1 MDDHAKPGEHRP
13 PEPER
18 PSSPSERVIESL
30 RRGVR
35 PGCVDFHIHSTFSS
49 DGEFTPAQ
57 IAAMAGRAGFA
68 AISFADHDT
77 VAAYPEAIEAGRAAG
92 VEVVPGMEVTATY
105 DGREFHC
112 LLPLLDWT
120 HPAVS
125 RIAAHVSDGRWIEAR
140 ERVDNL
146 RRLGFDLD
154 WSEVEAAVGDTPP
167 LGIKIAQILLDKPES
182 RRDPRL
188 AAYYDGSG
196 RPLAPKHVYID
207 YFMDGKPAFAAKRHI
222 PLLDVLDL
230 APASGA
236 VPVLSHPGAYFQN
249 ATEADL
255 AVLRGRGLQGLE
267 VFTSY
272 HDEAQ
277 TRFYAA
283 AAKALDLVATAGSD
297 FHGRVKPQVPFGL
310 IRDGHYGM
318 ITALISRRR
327 A

>member
-1 MDDHAKPGEHRP
+1 MAR
-13 PEPER
+13 
-18 PSSPSERVIESL
+18 ES
-30 RRGVR
+30 
-35 PGCVDFHIHSTFSS
+35 GC
-49 DGEFTPAQ
+49 
-57 IAAMAGRAGFA
+57 AAL
-68 AISFADHDT
+68 SFADHDT
-77 VAAYPEAIEAGRAAG
+77 VAAYPEALAIGWEAG
-92 VEVVPGMEVTATY
+92 VEIIPGMEVTATY

-120 HPAVS
+120 HPAIA
-125 RIAAHVSDGRWIEAR
+125 RIAAHVSGGRWVEAR

-146 RRLGFDLD
+146 RRLGFDLE
-154 WSEVEAAVGDTPP
+154 WSEVEAAVGATPP
-167 LGIKIAQILLDKPES
+167 LGVKIAQILLDKPAS

-188 AAYYDGSG
+188 AVYYDAAG
-196 RPLAPKHVYID
+196 RPRAPKHFYID
-207 YFMDGKPAFAAKRHI
+207 YFMEGRPAFAPKRHI

-255 AVLRGRGLQGLE
+255 AALRGRGLEGLE
-267 VFTSY
+267 VYTSY

-277 TRFYAA
+277 TRFYAGI
-283 AAKALDLVATAGSD
+283 AKSLDLVATAGSD

-310 IRDGHYGM
+310 IRAGHYGM

-327 A
+327 AQHAVQLA